1 MLFYKKGVF
10 MDKVFLN
17 DCLSEIGVNLAP
29 NALDKL
35 EGYFGMVVEQ
45 NKAFNLTAITEEK
58 DFVVKHIEDSL
69 AGISLIPDNAKL
81 LDIGA
86 GAGFPCMPIAVARED
101 VSVTALDST
110 AKKMTFLASC
120 TKTLGVSNLST
131 VSARAEDKRDLF
143 GKFDVVTARAVS
155 SLQILLEL
163 AMPFLKVGG
172 RFIAYKT
179 DESELDTSQN
189 ARKILNAKH
198 VETKSLT
205 LANGEKRALLV
216 FEKTAPTPK
225 QYPRQYG
232 TIKKKPL

>member
-1 MLFYKKGVF
+1 M
-10 MDKVFLN
+10 
-17 DCLSEIGVNLAP
+17 
-29 NALDKL
+29 
-35 EGYFGMVVEQ
+35 
-45 NKAFNLTAITEEK
+45 
-58 DFVVKHIEDSL
+58 
-69 AGISLIPDNAKL
+69 
-81 LDIGA
+81 
-86 GAGFPCMPIAVARED
+86 
-101 VSVTALDST
+101 
-110 AKKMTFLASC
+110 
-120 TKTLGVSNLST
+120 GVSNLST

>member
-1 MLFYKKGVF
+1 
-10 MDKVFLN
+10 MDKAFLN
-17 DCLSEIGVNLAP
+17 DCLSEIGVNLTP
-29 NALDKL
+29 SALDKL

-45 NKAFNLTAITEEK
+45 NKVFNLTAITEEK

-86 GAGFPCMPIAVARED
+86 GAGFPSMPIAVARED

-120 TKTLGVSNLST
+120 AKTLGVSNFST
-131 VSARAEDKRDLF
+131 VSARAEDKRDMF

-179 DESELDTSQN
+179 DESELDT
-189 ARKILNAKH
+189 
-198 VETKSLT
+198 
-205 LANGEKRALLV
+205 
-216 FEKTAPTPK
+216 
-225 QYPRQYG
+225 
-232 TIKKKPL
+232 